1 MNKLLLVTL
10 LVAATLSSC
19 VSKPQS
25 LQQLLN
31 SDYIVSCDSVQ
42 ADTSLFKSA
51 YLIQFKQ
58 PVDHNDPG
66 KGTFTQ
72 RIWLSHYTADAPVV
86 IVTEGYSANRN
97 YTTELAQ
104 MLKTNQIIV
113 EHRYFVDS
121 KPDINDWQYLNIE
134 QAAKDHH
141 KIIEFFKHFYTGK
154 WISTGISKG
163 GQTSIYHRSYFPD
176 DVDISVPYVAPIN
189 FGREE
194 DRLFDFFNKVGTAE
208 DRQKINDFQLAVLK
222 HRDEL
227 MILFEQLAEEKGYT
241 YRMGLDK
248 AFDLTVLEYP
258 FSFWQWHGDTD
269 QIPVTTTAT
278 TQELFDHL
286 AQYSDF
292 SYPADQIW
300 EGIKPFFYQA
310 YTELGYYG
318 YITGDMKP
326 LLKGFDQDTISSSL
340 FAPDSQDL
348 QFDDEA
354 MPKVME
360 RLKQSNPKILAI
372 VGGTDPWG
380 ATSIITDDLSN
391 TVKIVKADGNHRTRI
406 NNLNNEQKSQAVT
419 QLEKWLEE

>member
-1 MNKLLLVTL
+1 MNKLFLVTL
-10 LVAATLSSC
+10 LLAATISSC

-31 SDYIVSCDSVQ
+31 SDYIVSCDSVK
-42 ADTSLFKSA
+42 ADTSLFKDA

-58 PVDHNDPG
+58 PVDHNDPD

-72 RIWLSHYTADAPVV
+72 RIWLSHYNADAPVV

-97 YTTELAQ
+97 YTTELAK
-104 MLKTNQIIV
+104 MHKTNQIIV
-113 EHRYFVDS
+113 EHRYFEDS

-141 KIIEFFKHFYTGK
+141 KIIEFFKQFYKGK

-189 FGREE
+189 FGKEE

-208 DRQKINDFQLAVLK
+208 DRQKINDFQLAVLN

-269 QIPVTTTAT
+269 QIPETTAT
-278 TQELFDHL
+278 IQELFDHL

-326 LLKGFDQDTISSSL
+326 LLKGFDKDTISSSL
-340 FAPDSQDL
+340 FAPDSKNL

-406 NNLNNEQKSQAVT
+406 NNLNEEQKSQAIT

>member
-42 ADTSLFKSA
+42 ADTSLFKNA

-72 RIWLSHYTADAPVV
+72 RIWLSHYNADAPVV

-113 EHRYFVDS
+113 EHRYFEDS

-141 KIIEFFKHFYTGK
+141 KIIEFFKQFYTGK

-208 DRQKINDFQLAVLK
+208 DRQKINDFQLAVLN

-269 QIPVTTTAT
+269 HIPETTAT

-340 FAPDSQDL
+340 FAPDSKNL
-348 QFDDEA
+348 QFNDEA
-354 MPKVME
+354 MPNVME

-380 ATSIITDDLSN
+380 ATSIITDDLTN

-406 NNLNNEQKSQAVT
+406 NNLNKEQKSQAIT

>member
-1 MNKLLLVTL
+1 MNKVLLVTL
-10 LVAATLSSC
+10 LVAATISSC

-31 SDYIVSCDSVQ
+31 SDYIVSCDSIQ
-42 ADTSLFKSA
+42 ADTSLFKNA

-72 RIWLSHYTADAPVV
+72 RVWLSHYNADAPVV
-86 IVTEGYSANRN
+86 IVTEGYSAKRN

-113 EHRYFVDS
+113 EHRYFEDS
-121 KPDINDWQYLNIE
+121 KPDSNDWQYLNIE

-141 KIIEFFKHFYTGK
+141 KIIEFFKQFYTGK

-163 GQTSIYHRSYFPD
+163 GQTSIYHRSFFPD

-194 DRLFDFFNKVGTAE
+194 DRLYNFFDKVGTAE
-208 DRQKINDFQLAVLK
+208 DRQKIKDFQLAVLN
-222 HRDEL
+222 HRDEM
-227 MILFEQLAEEKGYT
+227 MILFKQLAEEKGYT
-241 YRMGLDK
+241 YRMGFDK
-248 AFDLTVLEYP
+248 AFDLAVLEYP

-269 QIPVTTTAT
+269 QIPEATAT
-278 TQELFDHL
+278 THELFNHL

-292 SYPADQIW
+292 SYPSDQIW

-326 LLKGFDQDTISSSL
+326 LLKGFDKDTISSSL
-340 FAPDSQDL
+340 FAPDSKNL

-360 RLKQSNPKILAI
+360 RLEQSNPNILAI

-380 ATSIITDDLSN
+380 ATSIITDKLTN
-391 TVKIVKADGNHRTRI
+391 TVKIVKANGNHRTRI
-406 NNLNNEQKSQAVT
+406 NNLNEEQKSLAIN